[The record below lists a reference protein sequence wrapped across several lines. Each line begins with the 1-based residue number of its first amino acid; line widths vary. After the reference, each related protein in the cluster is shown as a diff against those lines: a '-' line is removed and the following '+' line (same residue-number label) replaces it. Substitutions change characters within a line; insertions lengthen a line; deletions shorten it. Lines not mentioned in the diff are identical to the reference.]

1 MNMEKL
7 PSYVRMLKDDAG
19 EQFDPGVV
27 VSEMDKGLAKMRVGQ
42 SRVVVQVTATL
53 FFRTRVDSQAFE
65 DWYFNEIR
73 RIGWFDWR
81 DSRTGQA
88 RSVRFKG
95 GDIGKLLPLASQ
107 YGKAQR
113 SVTLEYLR

>member
-1 MNMEKL
+1 MAAL
-7 PSYVRMLKDDAG
+7 PSYVKLLRDDAG

-27 VSEMDKGLAKMRVGQ
+27 VSEMEKGLAKMRVGQ

-53 FFRTRVDSQAFE
+53 FFKTREDTIAFE
-65 DWYFNEIR
+65 DWYFTTIR

-81 DSRTGQA
+81 DPRTGLV

-95 GDIGKLLPLASQ
+95 GDIGKLTSAAAR